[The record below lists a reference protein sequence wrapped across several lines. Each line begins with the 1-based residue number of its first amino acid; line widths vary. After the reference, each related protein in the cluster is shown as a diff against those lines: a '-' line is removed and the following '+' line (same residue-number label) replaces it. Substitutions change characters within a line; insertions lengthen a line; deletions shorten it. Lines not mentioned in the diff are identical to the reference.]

1 MIVKNG
7 QIAYGITA
15 FQAGPVAA
23 TSYCRF
29 INIEGYDTYLSG
41 PTNLSNLYLN
51 NICNKLTAWNVAPDS
66 SSTSGIYLW
75 VGSNDNNSSV
85 SINDYTLDTPFLVDD
100 FTVSGLNLSYTPNG
114 EPIIS
119 EIFTNNTASNLTI
132 KEVGLFT
139 KSTASYYTVEESGLK
154 IFMLGREIISPTI
167 VEAGKSITI
176 SFKITYIQQ

>member
-7 QIAYGITA
+7 QIAYGIAA
-15 FQAGPVAA
+15 FQAGPTAI

-41 PTNLSNLYLN
+41 STSLSNLYLN
-51 NICNKLTAWNVAPDS
+51 KICNTLTAWNVAPDS
-66 SSTSGIYLW
+66 LNASGIYLW

-85 SINDYTLDTPFLVDD
+85 SINDYTLDTPFLVDN
-100 FTVSGLNLSYTPNG
+100 FIVSGLNLGYTPNG

-167 VEAGKSITI
+167 VEPGKSVTI
-176 SFKITYIQQ
+176 SFKITYI